1 MATVSNV
8 SLAITTG
15 TDANSKSVTVAGTL
29 NFQASDIGKQYRLA
43 IKLFGKDAAGD
54 NLPGTDSTGDDELY
68 TFSFITFFAL
78 LYKPITVTVA
88 GAQAFSETRQ
98 INKVT
103 LDEDSGNIIVPP
115 PFPGIPPLQIPR
127 LDEIYAKATL
137 SLAPSSSS
145 AQSNTVTGFY

>member
-29 NFQASDIGKQYRLA
+29 NFQASDIGKQYRLE
-43 IKLFGKDAAGD
+43 IKLFGKDTEGD
-54 NLPGTDSTGDDELY
+54 NLPSTDPAGDDELY
-68 TFSFITFFAL
+68 TFRFGSFFMLPYKTITA
-78 LYKPITVTVA
+78 A
-88 GAQAFSETRQ
+88 AEGSQAFSEAKN
-98 INKVT
+98 ISKAI
-103 LDEDSGNIIVPP
+103 LDEDSGNILIPSP
-115 PFPGIPPLQIPR
+115 AIGTPPLKLPR
-127 LDEIYAKATL
+127 VDEVYAKVTM